1 MNEDNLKSEIEDSS
15 SWGVKG
21 ILEYFDG
28 WTAVFK
34 LDGHDVE
41 AARAPGEAT
50 AREIV
55 EGEQG
60 HATTLEAGDG
70 VDRPAELPPH
80 ARLDLD
86 ENDGGAV
93 ARDDVQ
99 FATPQAIAAGNNC
112 VPATFE
118 LATREI
124 LADFTERLPG
134 TRHQPH
140 SQQCPRQIITI
151 TAETAKS
158 AVRDLCDLR
167 G

>member
-1 MNEDNLKSEIEDSS
+1 
-15 SWGVKG
+15 
-21 ILEYFDG
+21 
-28 WTAVFK
+28 
-34 LDGHDVE
+34 DVE
-41 AARAPGEAT
+41 AARAPGEAI

-55 EGEQG
+55 EGQQR

-86 ENDGGAV
+86 EHDGRAV

-134 TRHQPH
+134 TRHHAH
-140 SQQCPRQIITI
+140 SQQESNHEDMKDTKALRTTAAHPLRHQDTSPR
-151 TAETAKS
+151 
-158 AVRDLCDLR
+158 
-167 G
+167 